1 MQCLYYIF
9 KNNLHFLH
17 FWGTEMLKA
26 GWLDCLKAHI
36 HFLPRKMGSFQIL
49 DKDPNHSALLGLELS
64 QEGLF

>member
-1 MQCLYYIF
+1 
-9 KNNLHFLH
+9 
-17 FWGTEMLKA
+17 MLKA